1 MSNTTTVTVS
11 VLAAVANQ
19 PPVANA
25 GGPYQGIVAQAV
37 QFDGSGSTDPEK
49 DIATYAWDFG
59 DGTMGSGVNPT
70 HMYAA
75 AGTFIVKLTVTDT
88 GGLSNTAQ
96 TTANIYAGATPTI
109 IKFTA
114 PRRVRLSAG
123 GSAAD
128 SCSVVATVNGLP
140 SGSTVS
146 GTAYLKKNGV
156 AYANQA
162 ISVVAGSSTT
172 ATLSCPVSSADA
184 PLITWDAYV
193 VVNGVSSQTV
203 EKTTKV
209 VVR

>member
-1 MSNTTTVTVS
+1 MEGRGGDGTGGVAWSLKGTAPAVSANTNLTLYGDGGSFNLDGSTSGDMSNATTVTVS

-88 GGLSNTAQ
+88 GGLSNTPQ
-96 TTANIYAGATPTI
+96 TTANIYAAATPTI

-114 PRRVRLSAG
+114 PRPVPLSAG
-123 GSAAD
+123 GSAAA
-128 SCSVVATVNGLP
+128 SSSPGATANRSP
-140 SGSTVS
+140 SATTVS
-146 GTAYLKKNGV
+146 RTPY
-156 AYANQA
+156 
-162 ISVVAGSSTT
+162 T
-172 ATLSCPVSSADA
+172 
-184 PLITWDAYV
+184 
-193 VVNGVSSQTV
+193 
-203 EKTTKV
+203 
-209 VVR
+209 